1 LACDLNKHYGF
12 GMSHLA
18 CNLEAFWQLVTYGH
32 NVLQHF
38 GLWPRHFGL
47 LLTIMIFFNTLTYGM
62 GILAHGLKIE
72 AYGLRNYN
80 LVLNN
85 WFVV

>member
-1 LACDLNKHYGF
+1 
-12 GMSHLA
+12 M
-18 CNLEAFWQLVTYGH
+18 
-32 NVLQHF
+32 
-38 GLWPRHFGL
+38 
-47 LLTIMIFFNTLTYGM
+47 MFFNTLTYGM

>member
-1 LACDLNKHYGF
+1 LACDLNKYFGF

-18 CNLEAFWQLVTYGH
+18 CNLEAFWLVAYNH
-32 NVLQHF
+32 D
-38 GLWPRHFGL
+38 
-47 LLTIMIFFNTLTYGM
+47 FFNTLTYGM
-62 GILAHGLKIE
+62 GILAHGLNIE
-72 AYGLRNYN
+72 AYGLRNHN